1 MTMETPEQAIQR
13 LTAERDAL
21 SEQVSTLRGALGGSQ
36 AASVDAE
43 RERSIGAR
51 EALERFKQAFRQ
63 RGRQDDMAVFTVANE
78 LSEEYRRA
86 GQRAAE

>member
-1 MTMETPEQAIQR
+1 MMETPEQAVER
-13 LTAERDAL
+13 LTAQRDAL
-21 SEQVSTLRGALGGSQ
+21 ADQLQALRSVLGGQ
-36 AASVDAE
+36 QDATRDAE
-43 RERSIGAR
+43 RERCIGAR

-63 RGRQDDMAVFTVANE
+63 RGRQDDMAAFTVANE

>member
-1 MTMETPEQAIQR
+1 MMEAPEQAVER

-21 SEQVSTLRGALGGSQ
+21 ADQIKVLRAALGGVQ
-36 AASVDAE
+36 TASEDAS

-63 RGRQDDMAVFTVANE
+63 RGRQDDMAAFTVANE